1 MMKILKKNQLAILVI
16 ALMLVTAGYLN
27 YTANETELTSDSN
40 VIGGEQYA
48 AIGDAT
54 LVNSGELLE
63 EKDKQDIINTISSAN
78 AKENNTINNIT
89 DGTSTNNDTKTSTN
103 VETNETTENNYT
115 VQTNAKTDDYFDNSK
130 LEREKMYSQ
139 MLETYQKLLESTSI
153 SGEQKAISEQEIT
166 KINQTKN
173 AIMIAE
179 NLLSTKGF
187 DEVVIFVNDISVSVV
202 VKADELKQE
211 QIAQIQNIISREL
224 KVDISNIHISNK

>member
-27 YTANETELTSDSN
+27 YTANETAVTSGSN
-40 VIGGEQYA
+40 VIEGEQYA

-54 LVNSGELLE
+54 LVHSGELLE
-63 EKDKQDIINTISSAN
+63 EKDKQNIINTIASTKDNENTVNN
-78 AKENNTINNIT
+78 AI
-89 DGTSTNNDTKTSTN
+89 DGTNVKEENSNTQTVENKNDTSVQTST
-103 VETNETTENNYT
+103 
-115 VQTNAKTDDYFDNSK
+115 KTDDYFEASK

-153 SGEQKAISEQEIT
+153 SVEQKAISEQEIT

-187 DEVVIFVNDISVSVV
+187 ENTVIFVNDMSVSVV
-202 VKADELKQE
+202 VKANELKEE
-211 QIAQIQNIISREL
+211 QIAQIQNIVSREL
-224 KVDISNIHISNK
+224 KVELSNIHISNK

>member
-1 MMKILKKNQLAILVI
+1 MVKILKKNQLAILVI

-27 YTANETELTSDSN
+27 YTANEQAVTSSSN

-63 EKDKQDIINTISSAN
+63 EKDKQNIINTISN
-78 AKENNTINNIT
+78 TNTKENNNTIQTNVNKENT
-89 DGTSTNNDTKTSTN
+89 NTKTMENENSTSVETST
-103 VETNETTENNYT
+103 
-115 VQTNAKTDDYFDNSK
+115 KTDDYFEASK

-187 DEVVIFVNDISVSVV
+187 EKVIIFVNDVSVSVV

-224 KVDISNIHISNK
+224 KVDISNIHIINN

>member
-1 MMKILKKNQLAILVI
+1 MKILKKNQLAILVI

-27 YTANETELTSDSN
+27 YTASNDSVSTGAN
-40 VIGGEQYA
+40 VVGQEQYA

-54 LVNSGELLE
+54 LVNSGELIE
-63 EKDKQDIINTISSAN
+63 ENDKQNIINTINNAN
-78 AKENNTINNIT
+78 
-89 DGTSTNNDTKTSTN
+89 
-103 VETNETTENNYT
+103 NETTN
-115 VQTNAKTDDYFDNSK
+115 VSTNTIQESTTDVTQVSTGTDDYFQNSK

-153 SGEQKAISEQEIT
+153 SQEQKAISEQEIT

-179 NLLSTKGF
+179 NLISTKGF
-187 DEVVIFVNDISVSVV
+187 SDSVIFVNGDSVSVV
-202 VKADELKQE
+202 IKAEALQQE

-224 KVDISNIHISNK
+224 KVDVTNIHISNK

>member
-1 MMKILKKNQLAILVI
+1 MVKILKKNQLAILVI

-27 YTANETELTSDSN
+27 YTANEQAVTSSSN

-63 EKDKQDIINTISSAN
+63 EKDKQNIINTISN
-78 AKENNTINNIT
+78 TNTKENNNTIQTNVNKENT
-89 DGTSTNNDTKTSTN
+89 NTKTMENENSTSVETST
-103 VETNETTENNYT
+103 
-115 VQTNAKTDDYFDNSK
+115 KTDDYFEASK

-187 DEVVIFVNDISVSVV
+187 EKVIIFVNDVSVSVV